1 MVSKNNVS
9 MKRILFLLPITIF
22 LGLIGCGV
30 RSSQA
35 FYNYDSRIVS
45 TELDGSYNIR
55 AFGRGRNAVVAYDE
69 ARKQA
74 VYDILFNG
82 VQSSN
87 SRISSLRPL
96 MLEVNAKDKYED
108 YFNTFFADGGAYR
121 NFTSL
126 HDTRILTENW
136 HNNGLQ
142 VLVQVSVTVNRQA
155 LKQKLIEDNILK
167 LQ

>member
-1 MVSKNNVS
+1 
-9 MKRILFLLPITIF
+9 MKRSLLLLSIAILPL
-22 LGLIGCGV
+22 LIGCGIQ
-30 RSSQA
+30 SSQA
-35 FYNYDSRIVS
+35 FYNYDSRIIS
-45 TELDGSYNIR
+45 SELDGSYNIR

-74 VYDILFNG
+74 VYDVLFNG

-87 SRISSLRPL
+87 SRISSLQPL
-96 MLEVNAKDKYED
+96 MLEVNAKTKYED

-121 NFTSL
+121 DFTSL

-136 HNNGLQ
+136 HNNKLQ
-142 VLVQVSVTVNRQA
+142 ILVQVSIAVDRKA

-167 LQ
+167 L